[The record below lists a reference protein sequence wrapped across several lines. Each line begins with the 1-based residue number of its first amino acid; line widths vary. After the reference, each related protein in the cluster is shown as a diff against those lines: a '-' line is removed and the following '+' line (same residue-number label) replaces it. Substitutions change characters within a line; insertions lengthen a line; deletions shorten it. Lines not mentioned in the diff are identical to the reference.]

1 MCYLVR
7 EKSSGYTR
15 GFEINNNN
23 KKMFQKTDATRKKN
37 TEKNISWVAL
47 LPSLIKSLANIT
59 SVKENFTFITFSVWN
74 GKETCNLH
82 L

>member
-15 GFEINNNN
+15 GFEIN
-23 KKMFQKTDATRKKN
+23 KKKNVPEDRCHKENN
-37 TEKNISWVAL
+37 TEKNISWVAPL
-47 LPSLIKSLANIT
+47 ASLIKSLANTT

-74 GKETCNLH
+74 VKETCN
-82 L
+82 